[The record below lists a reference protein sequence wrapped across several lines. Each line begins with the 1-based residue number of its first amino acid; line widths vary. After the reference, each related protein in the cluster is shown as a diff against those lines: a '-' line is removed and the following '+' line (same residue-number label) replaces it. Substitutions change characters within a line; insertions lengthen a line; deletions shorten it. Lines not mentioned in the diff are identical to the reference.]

1 MINANL
7 KRDYQTGAV
16 LNTDVAAL
24 NKYKQER
31 AFYRKVEKLCN
42 EVKDVKACLQN
53 VNDRLDRIEK
63 QINVET

>member
-31 AFYRKVEKLCN
+31 AFHRKVEKLCKEF
-42 EVKDVKACLQN
+42 EVVKACLDN
-53 VNDRLDRIEK
+53 VNDRLDKIEK

>member
-1 MINANL
+1 MISANL
-7 KRDYQTGAV
+7 KRDHQTGAV
-16 LNTDVAAL
+16 LNTDVVAL

-31 AFYRKVEKLCN
+31 ALHRKVEKLYN
-42 EVKDVKACLQN
+42 EVEDVKACLQN

>member
-16 LNTDVAAL
+16 LNTDVVAL

-31 AFYRKVEKLCN
+31 AFRRKVENLCN
-42 EVKDVKACLQN
+42 EVEDVKACLQN